1 MNLWSFDR
9 SGLNIERHPLLWS
22 HEYPFLLFVS
32 EVVAFMIVLAA
43 FVGLILFY
51 MGHRP

>member
-9 SGLNIERHPLLWS
+9 SGLNLEGHPSIWS
-22 HEYPFLLFVS
+22 HDYPFLLFVS

-51 MGHRP
+51 TEHRR